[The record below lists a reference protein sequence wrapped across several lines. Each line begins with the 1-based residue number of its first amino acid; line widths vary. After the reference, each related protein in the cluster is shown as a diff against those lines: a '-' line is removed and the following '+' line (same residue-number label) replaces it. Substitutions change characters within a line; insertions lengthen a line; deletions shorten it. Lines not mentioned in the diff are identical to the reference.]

1 MKKNF
6 TPIKLRKASPS
17 HWGGLFFKS
26 VLIVVTIVTGAYM
39 VNQFVYRSKASA
51 DVATVT
57 FVPQQLSLTE
67 GETFTQSLQ
76 ITTAEKKLS
85 GVELIL
91 DYNSQYLEYVP
102 QSETEMLGATLPA
115 NYFTARLVE
124 TANSA
129 NRLNQLRL
137 VLIANKADAEL
148 GSSVII
154 PLKFQALKKT
164 TVAQS
169 LTLNEPQS
177 EIVGVT
183 GTATD
188 HTFAINSTAASSQI
202 IIGTTT
208 SCSNDSQ
215 CGTNANCNSSSTCAC
230 VSGFYNCDNSWD
242 NGCEATTE
250 CNPAG
255 NVSLKLSLKLQGV
268 NKTPTATNKIKVK
281 LNLTNGS
288 SKEEKS
294 DVELTSSSENNG
306 VFTGTVTFSKIIP
319 GPGYQL
325 YVKGPKHVQ
334 KRFCSAAPTGGAEY
348 RCSSNEQIIITSGEN
363 TLNLVEVPLLSGDL
377 PLPQDGVL
385 NSRDVVALK
394 KCINKT
400 DAECLNIG
408 DLNYDGAVKAQDFS
422 LIIESM
428 GIKYDDEN

>member
-1 MKKNF
+1 
-6 TPIKLRKASPS
+6 
-17 HWGGLFFKS
+17 
-26 VLIVVTIVTGAYM
+26 
-39 VNQFVYRSKASA
+39 
-51 DVATVT
+51 
-57 FVPQQLSLTE
+57 
-67 GETFTQSLQ
+67 
-76 ITTAEKKLS
+76 
-85 GVELIL
+85 VELIL
-91 DYNSQYLEYVP
+91 DYNSQYLEYIP
-102 QSETEMLGATLPA
+102 QSASEMLGATLPA
-115 NYFTARLVE
+115 NYFTVRLVE

-148 GSSVII
+148 GSSVVI
-154 PLKFQALKKT
+154 PLKFQTLKKT

-169 LTLNEPQS
+169 LALNEPQS
-177 EIVGVT
+177 EVVGVT

-202 IIGTTT
+202 IIGTTA

-215 CGTNANCNSSSTCAC
+215 CGTNANCNPSSTCAC

-334 KRFCSAAPTGGAEY
+334 KRFCNAAPTGGAEY
-348 RCSSNEQIIITSGEN
+348 RCSGSEQIIIASGEN

-377 PLPQDGVL
+377 ALPQDGVL
-385 NSRDVVALK
+385 NSRDIVALK

-400 DAECLNIG
+400 DTECLNIG